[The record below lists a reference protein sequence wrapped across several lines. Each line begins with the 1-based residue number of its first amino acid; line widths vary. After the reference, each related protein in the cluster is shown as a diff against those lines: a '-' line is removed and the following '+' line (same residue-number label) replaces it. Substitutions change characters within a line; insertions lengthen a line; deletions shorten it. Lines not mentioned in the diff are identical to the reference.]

1 MFASIIYNEMHQ
13 VLSKILPEMFVHCS
27 IIVSYY
33 ETELD
38 LYPQVDTFGFFS
50 KVNINMRFIF
60 IFLLFHIDKHHA

>member
-27 IIVSYY
+27 INVSYY

-38 LYPQVDTFGFFS
+38 LYPQVDTLGFFMIS
-50 KVNINMRFIF
+50 KVNINM
-60 IFLLFHIDKHHA
+60 